1 MNRAERWAIT
11 QILGRTP
18 RRYPVRR
25 TGRNRPHVDEQYK
38 AWVRTLPSVVSGAY
52 GCDAAHTGSD
62 GGMGYKAHDKT
73 TVPLTRKEHIEY
85 HRIGRRAFEAKY
97 MISFDAIVERLNAQ
111 YAARG
116 GRHNA

>member
-1 MNRAERWAIT
+1 MTRNAII
-11 QILGRTP
+11 QILGRPP
-18 RRYPVRR
+18 RRVPCRKR
-25 TGRNRPHVDEQYK
+25 ARWHVDEKYK

-52 GCDAAHTGSD
+52 GCDAAHTGTD

-85 HRIGRRAFEAKY
+85 HRIGRRAFEVKY
-97 MISFDAIVERLNAQ
+97 MISFDAIVMRLNAQ

-116 GRHNA
+116 GRA